1 MLASPFYLHT
11 WKKFVDE
18 GVLDSNRINERISES
33 WHRCKQANVNPHMNK
48 GQKILSSNF
57 FQDQKKKSEIFLDIA
72 IPQLQNMRRTIDEL
86 QMMALLIDP
95 DGYVLSLSGN
105 QQTLKRAKHIN
116 FIEGVKWTEAAVG
129 TNAIGTA
136 LQIEEAIMISGTE
149 HYSVASHSWSCAAAP
164 IHNDDGKLIGVLDFS
179 CPIEFSHPYM
189 LGMVTSIAHAIEREC
204 SIRVHQNELHLIHRF
219 LDVIDSDEQVVIC
232 NHRDV
237 IVSASK
243 KVRERVSNWSRMK
256 LEDLMQ
262 NGLKPKLEVPIYS
275 NDRMIGKCIYV
286 KENKQ
291 GNVFSTS
298 PFINGV
304 TFPGV
309 IGTSNAFQHTLEEIK
324 LVSPTDASVYVCGET
339 GVGKEYVARAIH
351 ENSSRKNGPFIAV
364 NCGSLPKELME
375 SELFGYAEG
384 AFTGARRQGY
394 KGKFEQ
400 ADGGTIFLDE
410 IGEVPPEMQ
419 VALLRVLQERIV
431 TPIGSSKEV
440 PVNIRIITATHKDLL
455 RLVEEGKF
463 RQDLYYRLHVYPLY
477 VPSLI
482 ERKEDIP
489 YFIQDFCRRK
499 NWNVVFPKNIC
510 NQLSQHAWPGNIRE
524 LLNVLERIYILSQG
538 REICGKQISF
548 LLQTMMGNQNQLE
561 LQAENKTEHT
571 LNFREKIQRDSM
583 IEALE
588 KTNGNVSLASKLLD
602 VPRST
607 FYKRMQKY
615 KLKSRFL

>member
-1 MLASPFYLHT
+1 MLTSPFYLHT

-33 WHRCKQANVNPHMNK
+33 WYRCKQANVNPHMNK
-48 GQKILSSNF
+48 GQKILSSNI

-72 IPQLQNMRRTIDEL
+72 IPQIQNMRKTIDEL

-105 QQTLKRAKHIN
+105 EQTLKRAKHIN
-116 FIEGVKWTEAAVG
+116 FIEGVKWTEATVG

-136 LQIEEAIMISGTE
+136 LEIEEAIMISGTE

-219 LDVIDSDEQVVIC
+219 LDVIDSNEQVVIC
-232 NHRDV
+232 NHRNV

-243 KVRERVSNWSRMK
+243 RVRERVTNWSRMK
-256 LEDLMQ
+256 LEDLMHY
-262 NGLKPKLEVPIYS
+262 GLKTKLEVPVYS
-275 NDRMIGKCIYV
+275 NNRMIGKCIYV

-291 GNVFSTS
+291 EKLFSTS
-298 PFINGV
+298 PFINGI

-309 IGTSNAFQHTLEEIK
+309 IGTSDAFQHTLEEIK

-351 ENSSRKNGPFIAV
+351 ENSPRRNGPFIAV
-364 NCGSLPKELME
+364 NCGALPKELME

-419 VALLRVLQERIV
+419 VALLRVLQERTV

-455 RLVEEGKF
+455 RLVEEGKL

-489 YFIQDFCRRK
+489 YFIQQFCERK
-499 NWNVVFPKNIC
+499 NWNVVFPKSIC
-510 NQLSQHAWPGNIRE
+510 NQFSQHTWPGNIRE

-538 REICGKQISF
+538 REICEKQISF
-548 LLQTMMGNQNQLE
+548 LLQTMMGNQHQLE
-561 LQAENKTEHT
+561 LQTENKTENT

-588 KTNGNVSLASKLLD
+588 KTNGNVSLAAKLLD

-615 KLKSRFL
+615 KL

>member
-11 WKKFVDE
+11 WKKFIDE
-18 GVLDSNRINERISES
+18 GVFDSNRINERISES
-33 WHRCKQANVNPHMNK
+33 WHRCRQANVNPYMNK
-48 GQKILSSNF
+48 GQKILSSNV
-57 FQDQKKKSEIFLDIA
+57 FQEQKKKSEIFLDIA
-72 IPQLQNMRRTIDEL
+72 LPQIQNMRKTIDEL

-105 QQTLKRAKHIN
+105 KQTLKRAKHIN
-116 FIEGVKWTEAAVG
+116 FIEGVKWTESAVG

-136 LQIEEAIMISGTE
+136 LEIEEAIMISGTE
-149 HYSVASHSWSCAAAP
+149 HYTVASHSWSCAAAP

-243 KVRERVSNWSRMK
+243 SVRERINNWSRMK
-256 LEDLMQ
+256 LEELMHH
-262 NGLKPKLEVPIYS
+262 GLETKLEIPVYS
-275 NDRMIGKCIYV
+275 NERMIGKCMYL
-286 KENKQ
+286 KKNKQ
-291 GNVFSTS
+291 INTYSAFAFIKGITFS
-298 PFINGV
+298 GV
-304 TFPGV
+304 T
-309 IGTSNAFQHTLEEIK
+309 GTSKAFQHTLEEIK

-351 ENSSRKNGPFIAV
+351 ENSPRKDGPFIAV

-375 SELFGYAEG
+375 SELFGYVEG

-400 ADGGTIFLDE
+400 AHGGTLFLDE

-419 VALLRVLQERIV
+419 VALLRVLQERTI

-482 ERKEDIP
+482 ERKEDIS
-489 YFIQDFCRRK
+489 YFIQHFCERK
-499 NWNVVFPKNIC
+499 NWNVVFPKSIC
-510 NQLSQHAWPGNIRE
+510 NQFLQHTWPGNIRE
-524 LLNVLERIYILSQG
+524 LVNVLERIYILSQG
-538 REICGKQISF
+538 REICEKQVAF
-548 LLQTMMGNQNQLE
+548 LLQTMMGNQQQLE
-561 LQAENKTEHT
+561 LQVENKTEHP

-583 IEALE
+583 IEVLQ
-588 KTNGNVSLASKLLD
+588 KTNGNVSLAAKLLD

-615 KLKSRFL
+615 KL

>member
-1 MLASPFYLHT
+1 MLASLFYLHT
-11 WKKFVDE
+11 WKKFIDE
-18 GVLDSNRINERISES
+18 GVFDSNRINERISES
-33 WHRCKQANVNPHMNK
+33 WHRCRQANVNPYMNK
-48 GQKILSSNF
+48 GQKILSSNV
-57 FQDQKKKSEIFLDIA
+57 FQEQKKKSEIFLDIA
-72 IPQLQNMRRTIDEL
+72 LPQIQNMRKTIDEL

-105 QQTLKRAKHIN
+105 KQTLKRAKHIN
-116 FIEGVKWTEAAVG
+116 FIEGVKWTESAVG

-136 LQIEEAIMISGTE
+136 LEIEEAIMISGTE
-149 HYSVASHSWSCAAAP
+149 HYSVVSHSWSCAAAP
-164 IHNDDGKLIGVLDFS
+164 IHNDDGKLIGVLNFS
-179 CPIEFSHPYM
+179 CPIEFSHSYM
-189 LGMVTSIAHAIEREC
+189 LGMVTSMAHAIEREC

-243 KVRERVSNWSRMK
+243 SVRERINNWSRMK
-256 LEDLMQ
+256 LEELMHH
-262 NGLKPKLEVPIYS
+262 GLETKLEIPVYS
-275 NDRMIGKCIYV
+275 NERMIGKCMYL

-291 GNVFSTS
+291 MNTYSALT
-298 PFINGV
+298 FIKGI

-309 IGTSNAFQHTLEEIK
+309 TGTSRAFQHTLEEIK
-324 LVSPTDASVYVCGET
+324 IVSPTDASVYVCGET

-351 ENSSRKNGPFIAV
+351 ENSPRKDGPFIAV

-400 ADGGTIFLDE
+400 ANGGTLFLDE

-419 VALLRVLQERIV
+419 VALLRVLQERTI
-431 TPIGSSKEV
+431 TPIGSSKLV

-489 YFIQDFCRRK
+489 YFIQHFYERK
-499 NWNVVFPKNIC
+499 NWNVVFPKSIY
-510 NQLSQHAWPGNIRE
+510 NQFLQHTWPGNIRE
-524 LLNVLERIYILSQG
+524 LVNVLERIYILSQG
-538 REICGKQISF
+538 REICEKQVAF
-548 LLQTMMGNQNQLE
+548 LLQTMRGNQQQLE
-561 LQAENKTEHT
+561 LQVENKTEHT
-571 LNFREKIQRDSM
+571 LNFRKKIQRDSM
-583 IEALE
+583 IEALQ
-588 KTNGNVSLASKLLD
+588 KTNGNVSLAAKLLN

-615 KLKSRFL
+615 KL

>member
-11 WKKFVDE
+11 WKKFINE

-72 IPQLQNMRRTIDEL
+72 IPQIQNMRKTIDEL

-105 QQTLKRAKHIN
+105 KQTLKRAKHIN

-136 LQIEEAIMISGTE
+136 LEIEEAIMISGTE
-149 HYSVASHSWSCAAAP
+149 HYSVVSHSWSCAAAP

-243 KVRERVSNWSRMK
+243 SVRERINNWSRMK
-256 LEDLMQ
+256 LEELMHH
-262 NGLKPKLEVPIYS
+262 GLETKLEIPVYS
-275 NDRMIGKCIYV
+275 NERMIGKCMYL
-286 KENKQ
+286 KENEQ
-291 GNVFSTS
+291 MNTYSALT
-298 PFINGV
+298 FIKGI

-309 IGTSNAFQHTLEEIK
+309 TGTSRAFQHTLEEIK

-351 ENSSRKNGPFIAV
+351 ENSPRKDGPFIAV
-364 NCGSLPKELME
+364 NCGSLPKELIE

-400 ADGGTIFLDE
+400 ANGGTLFLDE
-410 IGEVPPEMQ
+410 IGEVSPEMQ
-419 VALLRVLQERIV
+419 VALLRVLQERTI

-489 YFIQDFCRRK
+489 YFIQHFCEQK
-499 NWNVVFPKNIC
+499 NWNVVFPKSIY
-510 NQLSQHAWPGNIRE
+510 NQFLQHTWPGNIRE
-524 LLNVLERIYILSQG
+524 LVNALERIYILSQG
-538 REICGKQISF
+538 REICEKQVA
-548 LLQTMMGNQNQLE
+548 LLIQTMMGNQQQLE
-561 LQAENKTEHT
+561 LQVENKTEHT

-583 IEALE
+583 IEALQ
-588 KTNGNVSLASKLLD
+588 KTNGNVSLAAKLLD

-615 KLKSRFL
+615 KL

>member
-33 WHRCKQANVNPHMNK
+33 WHRCKQANVNPHINK
-48 GQKILSSNF
+48 GQKILSSNI

-72 IPQLQNMRRTIDEL
+72 IPQLQNMRKTIDEL

-116 FIEGVKWTEAAVG
+116 FIEGVKWTEATVG

-262 NGLKPKLEVPIYS
+262 HGLKPKLEVPVYS

-298 PFINGV
+298 PFINGI

-351 ENSSRKNGPFIAV
+351 ENSPRKNGPFIAV

-419 VALLRVLQERIV
+419 VALLRVLQERTV

-489 YFIQDFCRRK
+489 YFIQDFCERK
-499 NWNVVFPKNIC
+499 NWNVVFPKSIG
-510 NQLSQHAWPGNIRE
+510 NQFSQHTWPGNIRE

-538 REICGKQISF
+538 REICEKQISF
-548 LLQTMMGNQNQLE
+548 LLQTMMENQHQLA
-561 LQAENKTEHT
+561 LQTENKTEHT

-588 KTNGNVSLASKLLD
+588 KTNGNVSLATKLLD

-615 KLKSRFL
+615 KL

>member
-18 GVLDSNRINERISES
+18 GVLDSNRMNERISES

-48 GQKILSSNF
+48 GQKILSSNV
-57 FQDQKKKSEIFLDIA
+57 FQDQKKKCEIFLDIA
-72 IPQLQNMRRTIDEL
+72 IPQLQNMKKTIDEL

-243 KVRERVSNWSRMK
+243 KVRERVSDWSRMK

-262 NGLKPKLEVPIYS
+262 HGLKSKLEVPVYS

-286 KENKQ
+286 QENKQ
-291 GNVFSTS
+291 GNVFSAS
-298 PFINGV
+298 PFINGI

-351 ENSSRKNGPFIAV
+351 ENSPRKNGPFIAV

-419 VALLRVLQERIV
+419 VALLRVLQERTV

-489 YFIQDFCRRK
+489 YFIQDFCERK
-499 NWNVVFPKNIC
+499 NWNVVLPKSIC
-510 NQLSQHAWPGNIRE
+510 NQFSQQKWPGNIRE

-538 REICGKQISF
+538 REICEKQISF
-548 LLQTMMGNQNQLE
+548 LLQTMMGNQHQLA
-561 LQAENKTEHT
+561 LQTENKTEHT

-588 KTNGNVSLASKLLD
+588 KTNGNVSLAAKLLD

-615 KLKSRFL
+615 KL

>member
-18 GVLDSNRINERISES
+18 GVLDSNRMNERISES

-48 GQKILSSNF
+48 GQKILSSNI

-72 IPQLQNMRRTIDEL
+72 IPQLQNMRKTIDEL

-95 DGYVLSLSGN
+95 NGYVLSLSGN

-204 SIRVHQNELHLIHRF
+204 SIRVHQNELHLIHHF

-262 NGLKPKLEVPIYS
+262 NGLKPKLEVPVYS

-286 KENKQ
+286 QENKQ
-291 GNVFSTS
+291 GNLFSAS
-298 PFINGV
+298 PFINGI
-304 TFPGV
+304 TFPGI

-324 LVSPTDASVYVCGET
+324 LVSPTEASVYVCGET

-351 ENSSRKNGPFIAV
+351 ENSPRKNGPFIAV

-384 AFTGARRQGY
+384 AFTGAQRQGY

-419 VALLRVLQERIV
+419 VALLRVLQERTV

-489 YFIQDFCRRK
+489 YFIQDFCERK
-499 NWNVVFPKNIC
+499 NWNVVFPKSIC
-510 NQLSQHAWPGNIRE
+510 NQFSQHTWPGNIRE

-538 REICGKQISF
+538 REICEKQISF
-548 LLQTMMGNQNQLE
+548 LLQTMMGNQHQLA
-561 LQAENKTEHT
+561 LQTENKTEHT

-588 KTNGNVSLASKLLD
+588 KTNGNVSLAAKLLD

-615 KLKSRFL
+615 KL

>member
-1 MLASPFYLHT
+1 MLASPFYLHA
-11 WKKFVDE
+11 WKKFVNE
-18 GVLDSNRINERISES
+18 GVLDSNRINQRISES

-48 GQKILSSNF
+48 GQKVLSSNIF
-57 FQDQKKKSEIFLDIA
+57 REQKKKSEIFLDIA
-72 IPQLQNMRRTIDEL
+72 LPQIQNLRKTIDEL

-105 QQTLKRAKHIN
+105 KQTLKRAKHIN

-136 LQIEEAIMISGTE
+136 LEIEEAIMISGTE

-164 IHNDDGKLIGVLDFS
+164 IHNDDGKLIGILDFS

-243 KVRERVSNWSRMK
+243 SVRERVTNWSRMK
-256 LEDLMQ
+256 LEDLVHH
-262 NGLKPKLEVPIYS
+262 GLETKLEIPVYS
-275 NDRMIGKCIYV
+275 NERMIGKCMYL

-291 GNVFSTS
+291 MNTYSAFT
-298 PFINGV
+298 FIKGI

-309 IGTSNAFQHTLEEIK
+309 TGTSKAFQHTLEEIK

-351 ENSSRKNGPFIAV
+351 ENSPRKDGPFIAV

-400 ADGGTIFLDE
+400 ANGGTLFLDE

-419 VALLRVLQERIV
+419 VALLRVLQERTI

-489 YFIQDFCRRK
+489 YFIQHFCERK
-499 NWNVVFPKNIC
+499 NWNVVFPKSIC
-510 NQLSQHAWPGNIRE
+510 NQFLQHTWPGNIRE
-524 LLNVLERIYILSQG
+524 LVNTLERIYILSQG
-538 REICGKQISF
+538 REICEKQVAF
-548 LLQTMMGNQNQLE
+548 LIQTMMGNQQQLE
-561 LQAENKTEHT
+561 LQVENKTEHT

-588 KTNGNVSLASKLLD
+588 KTNGNVSLAAKLLD

-615 KLKSRFL
+615 KL

>member
-11 WKKFVDE
+11 WKKFVNE
-18 GVLDSNRINERISES
+18 GVLDSNRINQRISES

-48 GQKILSSNF
+48 GQKILSSNI
-57 FQDQKKKSEIFLDIA
+57 FQEQKKKSEIFLDIA
-72 IPQLQNMRRTIDEL
+72 LPQIQNMRKTIDEL

-105 QQTLKRAKHIN
+105 KQTLKRAKHIN
-116 FIEGVKWTEAAVG
+116 FIEGVKWTESAVG

-136 LQIEEAIMISGTE
+136 LEIEEAIMISGTE
-149 HYSVASHSWSCAAAP
+149 HYTVASHSWSCAAAP

-243 KVRERVSNWSRMK
+243 SVRERINNWSRMK
-256 LEDLMQ
+256 LEELMHH
-262 NGLKPKLEVPIYS
+262 GLETKLEIPVYS
-275 NDRMIGKCIYV
+275 NERMIGKCMYL

-291 GNVFSTS
+291 MNTYSALTFIKGITFS
-298 PFINGV
+298 GV
-304 TFPGV
+304 T
-309 IGTSNAFQHTLEEIK
+309 GTSRAFQHTLEEIK

-351 ENSSRKNGPFIAV
+351 ENSPRKDGPFIAV

-400 ADGGTIFLDE
+400 ANGGTLFLDE

-419 VALLRVLQERIV
+419 VALLRVLQERTI
-431 TPIGSSKEV
+431 TPIGSSKLV

-489 YFIQDFCRRK
+489 YFIQHFCERK
-499 NWNVVFPKNIC
+499 NWNVVFPKSIY
-510 NQLSQHAWPGNIRE
+510 NQFLQHTWPGNIRE
-524 LLNVLERIYILSQG
+524 LVNVLERIYILSQG
-538 REICGKQISF
+538 REICEKQVDF
-548 LLQTMMGNQNQLE
+548 LLQTMRGNQQQLE
-561 LQAENKTEHT
+561 LQVENKTEHT
-571 LNFREKIQRDSM
+571 LNFRKKIQRDSM
-583 IEALE
+583 IEALQ
-588 KTNGNVSLASKLLD
+588 KTNGNVSLAAKLLN

-615 KLKSRFL
+615 KL

>member
-33 WHRCKQANVNPHMNK
+33 WYRCKQANVNPHMNK
-48 GQKILSSNF
+48 GQKILSSNI

-72 IPQLQNMRRTIDEL
+72 IPQIQNMRKTIDEL

-105 QQTLKRAKHIN
+105 EQTLKRAKHIN

-136 LQIEEAIMISGTE
+136 LEIEEAIMISGTE

-219 LDVIDSDEQVVIC
+219 LDVIDSNEQVVIC
-232 NHRDV
+232 NHRNV

-243 KVRERVSNWSRMK
+243 RIRERVTNWSRMK
-256 LEDLMQ
+256 LEDLMYY
-262 NGLKPKLEVPIYS
+262 GLKTKLEVPVYS
-275 NDRMIGKCIYV
+275 NNRMIGKCIYV

-291 GNVFSTS
+291 KKLFSTS
-298 PFINGV
+298 LFINGI

-309 IGTSNAFQHTLEEIK
+309 IGTSDAFQHTLEEIK

-351 ENSSRKNGPFIAV
+351 ENSPRKNGPFIAV
-364 NCGSLPKELME
+364 NCGALPKELME

-419 VALLRVLQERIV
+419 VALLRVLQERTV

-489 YFIQDFCRRK
+489 YFIQHFCERK
-499 NWNVVFPKNIC
+499 NWNIVFPKSIC
-510 NQLSQHAWPGNIRE
+510 NQFSQHTWPGNIRE
-524 LLNVLERIYILSQG
+524 LLNALERIYILSQG
-538 REICGKQISF
+538 REICEKQISF
-548 LLQTMMGNQNQLE
+548 LLQTMMGNQHQLE
-561 LQAENKTEHT
+561 LQTENKTENT

-588 KTNGNVSLASKLLD
+588 KTNGNVSLAAKLLD

-615 KLKSRFL
+615 KL

>member
-11 WKKFVDE
+11 WKKFINE

-72 IPQLQNMRRTIDEL
+72 IPQIQNMRKTIDEL

-105 QQTLKRAKHIN
+105 KQTLKRAKHIN

-136 LQIEEAIMISGTE
+136 LEIEEAIMIRGTE
-149 HYSVASHSWSCAAAP
+149 HYSVVSHSWSCAAAP

-243 KVRERVSNWSRMK
+243 SVRERINNWSRMK
-256 LEDLMQ
+256 LEELMHH
-262 NGLKPKLEVPIYS
+262 GLETKLEIPVYS
-275 NDRMIGKCIYV
+275 NERMIGKCMYL
-286 KENKQ
+286 KENEQ
-291 GNVFSTS
+291 MNTYSALT
-298 PFINGV
+298 FIKGI

-309 IGTSNAFQHTLEEIK
+309 TGTSRAFQHTLEEIK

-351 ENSSRKNGPFIAV
+351 ENSPRKDGPFIAV
-364 NCGSLPKELME
+364 NCGSLPKELIE

-400 ADGGTIFLDE
+400 ANGGTLFLDE

-419 VALLRVLQERIV
+419 VALLRVLQERTI

-489 YFIQDFCRRK
+489 YFIQHFCEQK
-499 NWNVVFPKNIC
+499 NWNVVFPKSIC
-510 NQLSQHAWPGNIRE
+510 NQFLQHTWPGNIRE
-524 LLNVLERIYILSQG
+524 LVNALERIYILSQG
-538 REICGKQISF
+538 REICEKQVA
-548 LLQTMMGNQNQLE
+548 LLIQTMMGNQQQLE
-561 LQAENKTEHT
+561 LQVENKTEHT

-583 IEALE
+583 IEALQ
-588 KTNGNVSLASKLLD
+588 KTNGNVSLAAKLLD

-615 KLKSRFL
+615 KL

>member
-11 WKKFVDE
+11 WKKFINE
-18 GVLDSNRINERISES
+18 GVLDSNRMNERISES

-48 GQKILSSNF
+48 GQKILSSNV

-72 IPQLQNMRRTIDEL
+72 IPQIQNMRKTIDEL

-105 QQTLKRAKHIN
+105 KQTLKRAKHIN

-243 KVRERVSNWSRMK
+243 SVRERVSNWSRMK

-262 NGLKPKLEVPIYS
+262 NGLKSKLEVPVYS

-298 PFINGV
+298 SFINGI

-351 ENSSRKNGPFIAV
+351 ENSPRKNGPFIAV

-419 VALLRVLQERIV
+419 VALLRVLQERTV

-440 PVNIRIITATHKDLL
+440 PLSIRIITATHKDLL

-499 NWNVVFPKNIC
+499 NWNVVFPTSIF
-510 NQLSQHAWPGNIRE
+510 NQFLQHTWSGNIRE

-538 REICGKQISF
+538 REICEKQISF
-548 LLQTMMGNQNQLE
+548 LLQTMIGNQHQLA
-561 LQAENKTEHT
+561 LQAENITKHT
-571 LNFREKIQRDSM
+571 FNLREKIQRDSM

-588 KTNGNVSLASKLLD
+588 KTNGNVSLAAKLLD

-615 KLKSRFL
+615 KL

>member
-1 MLASPFYLHT
+1 MMLASPFYLHT

-18 GVLDSNRINERISES
+18 GVLDSSRINERISES

-48 GQKILSSNF
+48 GQKILSSNI
-57 FQDQKKKSEIFLDIA
+57 FQDQKTKSEIFLDIA
-72 IPQLQNMRRTIDEL
+72 IPQIQNMRKTIDEL

-136 LQIEEAIMISGTE
+136 LEIEEAIMISGTE

-189 LGMVTSIAHAIEREC
+189 LGMVTSLAHAIEREC

-243 KVRERVSNWSRMK
+243 RVRERVCNWSRIK
-256 LEDLMQ
+256 SEDLMHY
-262 NGLKPKLEVPIYS
+262 GLKTKLEVPVYS
-275 NDRMIGKCIYV
+275 NNRMIGKCIYV

-291 GNVFSTS
+291 EKLFSTS
-298 PFINGV
+298 LFINGI

-309 IGTSNAFQHTLEEIK
+309 TGTSSVFQHTLEEIK

-351 ENSSRKNGPFIAV
+351 ENSPRKNGPFIAV

-419 VALLRVLQERIV
+419 VALLRVLQERTV
-431 TPIGSSKEV
+431 TPISSSKEV

-489 YFIQDFCRRK
+489 YFIQHFCERK
-499 NWNVVFPKNIC
+499 NWNVAFPKSIC
-510 NQLSQHAWPGNIRE
+510 NQFSQHTWPGNIRE

-538 REICGKQISF
+538 REICEKQISF
-548 LLQTMMGNQNQLE
+548 LLQTMMGNQHQLE
-561 LQAENKTEHT
+561 LQIENKTKYT

-588 KTNGNVSLASKLLD
+588 KTNGNVSLAAKLLD

-615 KLKSRFL
+615 KL

>member
-1 MLASPFYLHT
+1 MLASPFYLHA
-11 WKKFVDE
+11 WKKFVNE
-18 GVLDSNRINERISES
+18 GVLDSNRINQRISES

-48 GQKILSSNF
+48 GQKVLSSHIF
-57 FQDQKKKSEIFLDIA
+57 REQKKKSEIFLDIA
-72 IPQLQNMRRTIDEL
+72 LPQIQNLRKTIDEL

-105 QQTLKRAKHIN
+105 KQTLKRAKHIN

-136 LQIEEAIMISGTE
+136 LEIEEAIMISGTE
-149 HYSVASHSWSCAAAP
+149 HYSVVSHSWSCAAAP

-243 KVRERVSNWSRMK
+243 SVRERINNWSRMK
-256 LEDLMQ
+256 LEELMHH
-262 NGLKPKLEVPIYS
+262 GLETKLEIPVYS
-275 NDRMIGKCIYV
+275 NERMIGKCMYL
-286 KENKQ
+286 KENEQ
-291 GNVFSTS
+291 MNTYSALT
-298 PFINGV
+298 FIKGI

-309 IGTSNAFQHTLEEIK
+309 TGTSRAFQHTLEEIK

-351 ENSSRKNGPFIAV
+351 ENSPRKDGPFIAV
-364 NCGSLPKELME
+364 NCGSLPKELIE

-400 ADGGTIFLDE
+400 AKGGTLFLDE

-419 VALLRVLQERIV
+419 VALLRVLQERTI

-489 YFIQDFCRRK
+489 YFIQHFCEQK
-499 NWNVVFPKNIC
+499 NWNVVFPKSIC
-510 NQLSQHAWPGNIRE
+510 NQFLQHTWPGNIRE
-524 LLNVLERIYILSQG
+524 LVNALERIYILSQG
-538 REICGKQISF
+538 REICEKQVA
-548 LLQTMMGNQNQLE
+548 LLIQTVMGNQQQLE
-561 LQAENKTEHT
+561 LQVENKTEHT

-583 IEALE
+583 IEALQ
-588 KTNGNVSLASKLLD
+588 KTNGNVSLAAKLLD

-615 KLKSRFL
+615 KL

>member
-11 WKKFVDE
+11 WKKFINE

-72 IPQLQNMRRTIDEL
+72 IPQIQNMRKTIDEL

-105 QQTLKRAKHIN
+105 KQTLKRAKHIN

-136 LQIEEAIMISGTE
+136 LEIEEAIMISGTE

-243 KVRERVSNWSRMK
+243 SVRERINNWSRMK
-256 LEDLMQ
+256 LEELMHH
-262 NGLKPKLEVPIYS
+262 GLETKLEIPVYS
-275 NDRMIGKCIYV
+275 NERMIGKCMYL

-291 GNVFSTS
+291 MNTYSALT
-298 PFINGV
+298 FIKGI

-309 IGTSNAFQHTLEEIK
+309 TGTSKAFQHTLEEIK
-324 LVSPTDASVYVCGET
+324 LVSPTEASVYVCGET

-351 ENSSRKNGPFIAV
+351 ENSPRKDGPFIAV

-400 ADGGTIFLDE
+400 ANGGTLFLDE

-419 VALLRVLQERIV
+419 VALLRVLQERTI

-489 YFIQDFCRRK
+489 YFIQHFCERK
-499 NWNVVFPKNIC
+499 NWNVVFPKSIC
-510 NQLSQHAWPGNIRE
+510 NQFLQHTWPGNIRE
-524 LLNVLERIYILSQG
+524 LVNALERIYILSQG
-538 REICGKQISF
+538 REICEKQVA
-548 LLQTMMGNQNQLE
+548 LLIQTMMGNQQQLE
-561 LQAENKTEHT
+561 LQVENKTEHT

-583 IEALE
+583 IEALQ
-588 KTNGNVSLASKLLD
+588 KTNGNVSLAAKLLD

-615 KLKSRFL
+615 KL

>member
-33 WHRCKQANVNPHMNK
+33 WYRCKQANVNPHMNK
-48 GQKILSSNF
+48 GQKILSSNI

-72 IPQLQNMRRTIDEL
+72 IPQIQNMRKTIDEL

-105 QQTLKRAKHIN
+105 KQTLQRAKHIN
-116 FIEGVKWTEAAVG
+116 FVEGVKWTEAAVG

-136 LQIEEAIMISGTE
+136 LEIEEAIMISGTE

-204 SIRVHQNELHLIHRF
+204 SIRVHQNELQLIHRF
-219 LDVIDSDEQVVIC
+219 LDVIDSNEQVVIC

-243 KVRERVSNWSRMK
+243 RVRERVCNWSRMK
-256 LEDLMQ
+256 LADLMHY
-262 NGLKPKLEVPIYS
+262 GLKTKLEVPVYS
-275 NDRMIGKCIYV
+275 NNRMIGKCIYV

-291 GNVFSTS
+291 VKSFSTS
-298 PFINGV
+298 PFINGI

-309 IGTSNAFQHTLEEIK
+309 IGTSSAFQHTLEEIK

-351 ENSSRKNGPFIAV
+351 ENSPRKDGPFIAV

-419 VALLRVLQERIV
+419 VALLRVLQERTV

-477 VPSLI
+477 VPTLI

-489 YFIQDFCRRK
+489 YFIKHFCEQK
-499 NWNVVFPKNIC
+499 NWNVVFPKSIC
-510 NQLSQHAWPGNIRE
+510 NQFYQHTWPGNIRE

-538 REICGKQISF
+538 QEICEKQISF
-548 LLQTMMGNQNQLE
+548 LLQTMMGNQHQLA
-561 LQAENKTEHT
+561 LQAENKIENT
-571 LNFREKIQRDSM
+571 LNFRERIQRDSM

-588 KTNGNVSLASKLLD
+588 KTNGNVSLAAKLLD

-615 KLKSRFL
+615 KL

>member
-11 WKKFVDE
+11 WKKFVNE
-18 GVLDSNRINERISES
+18 GVLDSNRINQRISES

-48 GQKILSSNF
+48 GQKVLSSNIF
-57 FQDQKKKSEIFLDIA
+57 REQKKKSEIFLDIA
-72 IPQLQNMRRTIDEL
+72 LPQIQNMRKTIDEL

-105 QQTLKRAKHIN
+105 KQTLKRAKHIN

-136 LQIEEAIMISGTE
+136 LEIEEAIMISGTE
-149 HYSVASHSWSCAAAP
+149 HYSVVSHSWSCAAAP

-243 KVRERVSNWSRMK
+243 SVRERINNWSRMK
-256 LEDLMQ
+256 LEELMHH
-262 NGLKPKLEVPIYS
+262 GLETKLEIPVYS
-275 NDRMIGKCIYV
+275 NDRIIGKCMYL
-286 KENKQ
+286 KENEQ
-291 GNVFSTS
+291 MNTYSALT
-298 PFINGV
+298 FIKGI

-309 IGTSNAFQHTLEEIK
+309 TGTSRAFQHTLEEIK

-351 ENSSRKNGPFIAV
+351 ENSPRKDGPFIAV
-364 NCGSLPKELME
+364 NCGSLPKELIE

-400 ADGGTIFLDE
+400 ANGGTLFLDE

-419 VALLRVLQERIV
+419 VALLRVLQERTI

-455 RLVEEGKF
+455 RLVEEGNF

-489 YFIQDFCRRK
+489 YFIQHFCERK
-499 NWNVVFPKNIC
+499 NWNVVFPKSIC
-510 NQLSQHAWPGNIRE
+510 NQFLQHTWPGNIRE
-524 LLNVLERIYILSQG
+524 LVNALERIYILSQG
-538 REICGKQISF
+538 REICEKQVA
-548 LLQTMMGNQNQLE
+548 LLIQTMMGNQQQLE
-561 LQAENKTEHT
+561 LQVENKTEHT
-571 LNFREKIQRDSM
+571 LNFREKIQCDSM
-583 IEALE
+583 IQALQ
-588 KTNGNVSLASKLLD
+588 KTNGNVSLAAKLLD

-615 KLKSRFL
+615 KL

>member
-11 WKKFVDE
+11 WKKFINE

-48 GQKILSSNF
+48 GQKILSPNF

-72 IPQLQNMRRTIDEL
+72 IPQIQNMRKTIDEL

-105 QQTLKRAKHIN
+105 KQTLKRAKHIN

-136 LQIEEAIMISGTE
+136 LEIEEAIMISGTE

-243 KVRERVSNWSRMK
+243 SVRERINNWSRMK
-256 LEDLMQ
+256 LEELMHH
-262 NGLKPKLEVPIYS
+262 GLETKLEIPVYS
-275 NDRMIGKCIYV
+275 NERMIGKCMYL

-291 GNVFSTS
+291 MNTYSALT
-298 PFINGV
+298 FIKGI

-309 IGTSNAFQHTLEEIK
+309 TGTSKAFQHTLEEIK
-324 LVSPTDASVYVCGET
+324 LVSPTEASVYVCGET

-351 ENSSRKNGPFIAV
+351 ENSPRKDGPFIAV

-400 ADGGTIFLDE
+400 ANGGTLFLDE

-419 VALLRVLQERIV
+419 VALLRVLQERTI

-489 YFIQDFCRRK
+489 YFIQHFCERK
-499 NWNVVFPKNIC
+499 NWNVVFPKSIC
-510 NQLSQHAWPGNIRE
+510 NQFLQHTWPGNIRE
-524 LLNVLERIYILSQG
+524 LVNALERIYILSQG
-538 REICGKQISF
+538 REICEKQVA
-548 LLQTMMGNQNQLE
+548 LLIQTMMGNQQQLE
-561 LQAENKTEHT
+561 LQVENKTEHT

-583 IEALE
+583 IEALQ
-588 KTNGNVSLASKLLD
+588 KTNGNVSLAAKLLD

-615 KLKSRFL
+615 KL

>member
-11 WKKFVDE
+11 WKKFVNE
-18 GVLDSNRINERISES
+18 GVLDSNRINQRISES
-33 WHRCKQANVNPHMNK
+33 WHRCKQANVNPYMNK
-48 GQKILSSNF
+48 GQKVLSSNIF
-57 FQDQKKKSEIFLDIA
+57 REQKKKSEIFLDIA
-72 IPQLQNMRRTIDEL
+72 LPQIQNMRKTIDEL

-105 QQTLKRAKHIN
+105 KQTLKRAKHIN

-136 LQIEEAIMISGTE
+136 LEIEEAIMISGTE
-149 HYSVASHSWSCAAAP
+149 HYSVVSHSWSCAAAP
-164 IHNDDGKLIGVLDFS
+164 IHNDDGKLIGILDFS

-243 KVRERVSNWSRMK
+243 SVRERVTNWSRMK
-256 LEDLMQ
+256 LEDLVHH
-262 NGLKPKLEVPIYS
+262 GLETKLEIPVYS
-275 NDRMIGKCIYV
+275 NERMIGKCMYL

-291 GNVFSTS
+291 MNTYSAFT
-298 PFINGV
+298 FIKGI

-309 IGTSNAFQHTLEEIK
+309 TGTSKAFQHTLEEIK

-351 ENSSRKNGPFIAV
+351 ENSPRKDGPFIAV

-400 ADGGTIFLDE
+400 ANGGTLFLDE

-419 VALLRVLQERIV
+419 VALLRVLQERTI

-489 YFIQDFCRRK
+489 YFIQHFCERK
-499 NWNVVFPKNIC
+499 NWNVVFPKSIY
-510 NQLSQHAWPGNIRE
+510 NQFLQHTWPGNIRE
-524 LLNVLERIYILSQG
+524 LVNVLERIYILSQG
-538 REICGKQISF
+538 REICEKQVAF
-548 LLQTMMGNQNQLE
+548 LIQTMTGNQQQLE
-561 LQAENKTEHT
+561 LQVENKTEHT

-588 KTNGNVSLASKLLD
+588 KTNGNVSLAAKLLN

-615 KLKSRFL
+615 KL

>member
-11 WKKFVDE
+11 WKKFIDE
-18 GVLDSNRINERISES
+18 GVFDSNRINERISES
-33 WHRCKQANVNPHMNK
+33 WHRCRQANVNPYMNK
-48 GQKILSSNF
+48 GQKILSSNV
-57 FQDQKKKSEIFLDIA
+57 FQEQKKKSEIFLDIA
-72 IPQLQNMRRTIDEL
+72 LPQIQNMRKTIDEL

-105 QQTLKRAKHIN
+105 KQTLKRAKHIN

-136 LQIEEAIMISGTE
+136 LEIEEAIMISGTE

-243 KVRERVSNWSRMK
+243 SVRERINNWSRMK
-256 LEDLMQ
+256 LEELMHH
-262 NGLKPKLEVPIYS
+262 GLETKLEIPVYS
-275 NDRMIGKCIYV
+275 NERMIGKCMYL
-286 KENKQ
+286 KKNKQ
-291 GNVFSTS
+291 INTYSAFAFIKGITFS
-298 PFINGV
+298 GV
-304 TFPGV
+304 T
-309 IGTSNAFQHTLEEIK
+309 GTSKAFQHTLEEIK

-351 ENSSRKNGPFIAV
+351 ENSPRKDGPFIAV

-375 SELFGYAEG
+375 SELFGYVEG

-400 ADGGTIFLDE
+400 AHGGTLFLDE

-419 VALLRVLQERIV
+419 VALLRVLQERTI

-455 RLVEEGKF
+455 RLVEEVKF

-482 ERKEDIP
+482 ERKEDIS
-489 YFIQDFCRRK
+489 YFIQHFCERK
-499 NWNVVFPKNIC
+499 NWNVVFPKSIC
-510 NQLSQHAWPGNIRE
+510 NQFLQHTWPGNIRE
-524 LLNVLERIYILSQG
+524 LVNVLERIYILSQG
-538 REICGKQISF
+538 REICEKQVAF
-548 LLQTMMGNQNQLE
+548 LLQTMMGNQQQLE
-561 LQAENKTEHT
+561 LQVENKTEHP

-583 IEALE
+583 IEVLQ
-588 KTNGNVSLASKLLD
+588 KTNGNVSLAAKLLD

-615 KLKSRFL
+615 KL

>member
-11 WKKFVDE
+11 WKKFIDE

-33 WHRCKQANVNPHMNK
+33 WYRCKQANVNPHMSK

-57 FQDQKKKSEIFLDIA
+57 FQEQKKKSEIFLDIA
-72 IPQLQNMRRTIDEL
+72 LPQIQNMRKTIDEL

-105 QQTLKRAKHIN
+105 KQTLKRAKHIN

-136 LQIEEAIMISGTE
+136 LEIEEAIMISGTE
-149 HYSVASHSWSCAAAP
+149 HYSVVSHSWSCAAAP
-164 IHNDDGKLIGVLDFS
+164 IHNDDGKLIGVLNFS

-189 LGMVTSIAHAIEREC
+189 LGMVTSMAHAIEREC

-243 KVRERVSNWSRMK
+243 SVRERINNWSRMK
-256 LEDLMQ
+256 LEELMHH
-262 NGLKPKLEVPIYS
+262 GLETKLEIPVYS
-275 NDRMIGKCIYV
+275 NERMIGKCMYL

-291 GNVFSTS
+291 MNTYSALTFIKGITFS
-298 PFINGV
+298 GV
-304 TFPGV
+304 T
-309 IGTSNAFQHTLEEIK
+309 GTSRAFQHTLEEIK

-351 ENSSRKNGPFIAV
+351 ENSPRKDGPFIAV

-400 ADGGTIFLDE
+400 ANGGTLFLDE

-419 VALLRVLQERIV
+419 VALLRVLQERTI
-431 TPIGSSKEV
+431 TPIGSSKSV

-489 YFIQDFCRRK
+489 YFIQHFCERK
-499 NWNVVFPKNIC
+499 NWNVVFPKGIY
-510 NQLSQHAWPGNIRE
+510 NQFLQHTWPGNIRE
-524 LLNVLERIYILSQG
+524 LVNVLERIYILSQG
-538 REICGKQISF
+538 REICEKQVVF
-548 LLQTMMGNQNQLE
+548 LLQTMRGNQQQLE
-561 LQAENKTEHT
+561 LQVENKTEHT
-571 LNFREKIQRDSM
+571 LHFREKIQRDSM
-583 IEALE
+583 IEALQ
-588 KTNGNVSLASKLLD
+588 KTNGNVSLAAKLLN

-615 KLKSRFL
+615 KL

>member
-18 GVLDSNRINERISES
+18 GVLDSKRINERISES

-48 GQKILSSNF
+48 GQKILSSNI

-72 IPQLQNMRRTIDEL
+72 IPLIQKMRKTIDEL

-219 LDVIDSDEQVVIC
+219 LDVVDSDEQVVIC

-262 NGLKPKLEVPIYS
+262 NGLKPKLEVPVYS

-298 PFINGV
+298 PSINGI

-309 IGTSNAFQHTLEEIK
+309 IGTSDAFQHTLDEIK
-324 LVSPTDASVYVCGET
+324 LVSPTDVSVYVCGET

-351 ENSSRKNGPFIAV
+351 ENSPRKNGPFIAV

-384 AFTGARRQGY
+384 AFTGARRHGY

-419 VALLRVLQERIV
+419 VALLRVLQERTV
-431 TPIGSSKEV
+431 TPIGSSKEI

-482 ERKEDIP
+482 ERIEDIP
-489 YFIQDFCRRK
+489 YFIQHFCEQK
-499 NWNVVFPKNIC
+499 DWNVVFPKSIC
-510 NQLSQHAWPGNIRE
+510 NQFLQHTWPGNIRE

-538 REICGKQISF
+538 REICEKQISF
-548 LLQTMMGNQNQLE
+548 LLQTIMGNQHQLA

-571 LNFREKIQRDSM
+571 LNFRERIQRDSM

-588 KTNGNVSLASKLLD
+588 KTNGNVSLAAKLLD

-615 KLKSRFL
+615 KL

>member
-11 WKKFVDE
+11 WKKFIDK

-48 GQKILSSNF
+48 GQKILSSNI
-57 FQDQKKKSEIFLDIA
+57 FQEQKKKSEIFLDIA
-72 IPQLQNMRRTIDEL
+72 LPQIQNMRKTIDEL

-105 QQTLKRAKHIN
+105 KQTLKRAKHIN

-136 LQIEEAIMISGTE
+136 LEIEEAIMISGTE

-243 KVRERVSNWSRMK
+243 SVRERVTNWSRMK
-256 LEDLMQ
+256 LEDLMRY
-262 NGLKPKLEVPIYS
+262 GLETKLEIPVYS
-275 NDRMIGKCIYV
+275 NERMIGKCMYL

-291 GNVFSTS
+291 MNTYSAFTFIKGITFS
-298 PFINGV
+298 GV
-304 TFPGV
+304 T
-309 IGTSNAFQHTLEEIK
+309 GTSKAFQHTLEEIK

-351 ENSSRKNGPFIAV
+351 ENSPRKDGPFIAV

-400 ADGGTIFLDE
+400 ANGGTLFLDE

-419 VALLRVLQERIV
+419 VALLRVLQERTV

-489 YFIQDFCRRK
+489 YFIQHFCERK
-499 NWNVVFPKNIC
+499 NWNVVFPKSIC
-510 NQLSQHAWPGNIRE
+510 NQFLQHTWPGNIRE
-524 LLNVLERIYILSQG
+524 LVNVLERIYILSQG
-538 REICGKQISF
+538 REICEKQVAF
-548 LLQTMMGNQNQLE
+548 LLQTMRGNQQQLE
-561 LQAENKTEHT
+561 LQVENKTEHT
-571 LNFREKIQRDSM
+571 LNFRKKIQRDSM
-583 IEALE
+583 IEALQ
-588 KTNGNVSLASKLLD
+588 KTNGNVSLAAKLLN

-607 FYKRMQKY
+607 FYKRMQKFN
-615 KLKSRFL
+615 L

>member
-33 WHRCKQANVNPHMNK
+33 WYRCKQANVNPHMNK
-48 GQKILSSNF
+48 GQKILSSNI

-72 IPQLQNMRRTIDEL
+72 IPQIQNMRKTIDEL

-105 QQTLKRAKHIN
+105 KQTLQRAKHIN
-116 FIEGVKWTEAAVG
+116 FVEGVKWTEAAVG

-136 LQIEEAIMISGTE
+136 LEIEEAIMISGTE

-204 SIRVHQNELHLIHRF
+204 SIRVHQNELQLIHRF

-243 KVRERVSNWSRMK
+243 RVRERVCNWSRMK
-256 LEDLMQ
+256 LADLMHY
-262 NGLKPKLEVPIYS
+262 GLKTKLEVPVYS
-275 NDRMIGKCIYV
+275 NNRMIGKCIYV

-291 GNVFSTS
+291 GNLFSTV
-298 PFINGV
+298 PLINGI

-309 IGTSNAFQHTLEEIK
+309 IGTSSAFQHTLEEIK

-351 ENSSRKNGPFIAV
+351 ENSPRKDGPFIAV

-394 KGKFEQ
+394 KGKFQQ

-419 VALLRVLQERIV
+419 VALLRVLQERTV

-477 VPSLI
+477 VPTLI

-489 YFIQDFCRRK
+489 YFIKHFCEQK
-499 NWNVVFPKNIC
+499 NWNVVFPKSIC
-510 NQLSQHAWPGNIRE
+510 NQFYQHTWPGNIRE

-538 REICGKQISF
+538 QEICGKQISF
-548 LLQTMMGNQNQLE
+548 LLQTMMGNQHQLA
-561 LQAENKTEHT
+561 LQAENKIENT
-571 LNFREKIQRDSM
+571 LNFRERIQRDSM

-588 KTNGNVSLASKLLD
+588 KTNGNVSLAAKLLD

-615 KLKSRFL
+615 KL

>member
-33 WHRCKQANVNPHMNK
+33 WYRCKQANVNPHMNK
-48 GQKILSSNF
+48 GQKILSSNI

-72 IPQLQNMRRTIDEL
+72 IPQIQNMRKTIDEL

-105 QQTLKRAKHIN
+105 KQTLQRAKHIN
-116 FIEGVKWTEAAVG
+116 FVEGVKWTEAAVG

-136 LQIEEAIMISGTE
+136 LEIEEAIMISGTE

-204 SIRVHQNELHLIHRF
+204 SIRVHQNELQLIHRF
-219 LDVIDSDEQVVIC
+219 LDVIDSNEQVVIC

-243 KVRERVSNWSRMK
+243 RVRERVCNWSRMK
-256 LEDLMQ
+256 LADLMHY
-262 NGLKPKLEVPIYS
+262 GLKTKLEVPVYS
-275 NDRMIGKCIYV
+275 NNRMIGKCIYV

-291 GNVFSTS
+291 VKSFSTS
-298 PFINGV
+298 PFINGI

-309 IGTSNAFQHTLEEIK
+309 IGTSSAFQHTLEEIK

-351 ENSSRKNGPFIAV
+351 ENSPRKDGPFIAV

-419 VALLRVLQERIV
+419 VALLRVLQERTV

-477 VPSLI
+477 VPTLI

-489 YFIQDFCRRK
+489 YFIKHFCEQK
-499 NWNVVFPKNIC
+499 NWNVVFPKSIC
-510 NQLSQHAWPGNIRE
+510 NQFYQHTWLGNIRE

-538 REICGKQISF
+538 QEICEKQISF
-548 LLQTMMGNQNQLE
+548 LLQTMMGNQHQLA
-561 LQAENKTEHT
+561 LQAENKIENT
-571 LNFREKIQRDSM
+571 LNFRERIQRDSM

-588 KTNGNVSLASKLLD
+588 KTNGNVSLAAKLLD

-615 KLKSRFL
+615 KL

>member
-11 WKKFVDE
+11 WKKFINE

-72 IPQLQNMRRTIDEL
+72 IPQIQNMRKTIDEL

-105 QQTLKRAKHIN
+105 KQTLKRAKHIN

-136 LQIEEAIMISGTE
+136 LEIEEAIMISGTE
-149 HYSVASHSWSCAAAP
+149 HYSVVSHSWSCAAAP

-243 KVRERVSNWSRMK
+243 SVRERINDWSRMK
-256 LEDLMQ
+256 LEELMHH
-262 NGLKPKLEVPIYS
+262 GLETKLEIPVYS
-275 NDRMIGKCIYV
+275 NERMIGKCMYL
-286 KENKQ
+286 KENEQ
-291 GNVFSTS
+291 MNTYSALT
-298 PFINGV
+298 FIKGI

-309 IGTSNAFQHTLEEIK
+309 TGTSRAFQHTLEEIK

-351 ENSSRKNGPFIAV
+351 ENSPRKDGPFIAV
-364 NCGSLPKELME
+364 NCGSLPKELIE

-400 ADGGTIFLDE
+400 ANGGTLFLDE

-419 VALLRVLQERIV
+419 VALLRVLQERTI

-489 YFIQDFCRRK
+489 YFIQHFCEQK
-499 NWNVVFPKNIC
+499 NWNVVFPKSIC
-510 NQLSQHAWPGNIRE
+510 NQFLQHTWPGNIRE
-524 LLNVLERIYILSQG
+524 LVNALERIYILSQG
-538 REICGKQISF
+538 REICEKQVA
-548 LLQTMMGNQNQLE
+548 LLIQTMMGNQQQLE
-561 LQAENKTEHT
+561 LQVENKTEHT

-583 IEALE
+583 IEALQ
-588 KTNGNVSLASKLLD
+588 KTNGNVSLAAKLLD

-615 KLKSRFL
+615 KL

>member
-11 WKKFVDE
+11 WKKFVNE
-18 GVLDSNRINERISES
+18 GVLDSNRINQRISES

-48 GQKILSSNF
+48 GQKVLSSNIF
-57 FQDQKKKSEIFLDIA
+57 REQKKKSEIFLDIA
-72 IPQLQNMRRTIDEL
+72 LPQIQNMRKTIDEL

-105 QQTLKRAKHIN
+105 KQTLKRAKHIN

-136 LQIEEAIMISGTE
+136 LEIEEAIMISGTE
-149 HYSVASHSWSCAAAP
+149 HYSVVSHSWSCAAAP
-164 IHNDDGKLIGVLDFS
+164 IHNDDGKLIGILDFS

-243 KVRERVSNWSRMK
+243 SVRERVTNWSRMK
-256 LEDLMQ
+256 LEDLVHH
-262 NGLKPKLEVPIYS
+262 GLETKLEIPVYS
-275 NDRMIGKCIYV
+275 NERMIGKCMYL

-291 GNVFSTS
+291 MNTYSAFT
-298 PFINGV
+298 FIKGI

-309 IGTSNAFQHTLEEIK
+309 TGTSKAFQHTLEEIK

-351 ENSSRKNGPFIAV
+351 ENSPRKDGPFIAV

-400 ADGGTIFLDE
+400 ANGGTLFLDE

-419 VALLRVLQERIV
+419 VALLRVLQERTI

-489 YFIQDFCRRK
+489 YFIQHFCERK
-499 NWNVVFPKNIC
+499 NWNVVFPKSIC
-510 NQLSQHAWPGNIRE
+510 NQFLQHTWPGNIRE
-524 LLNVLERIYILSQG
+524 LVNALERIYILSQG
-538 REICGKQISF
+538 REICEKQVAF
-548 LLQTMMGNQNQLE
+548 LIQTMMGNQQQLE
-561 LQAENKTEHT
+561 LQVENKTEHT

-588 KTNGNVSLASKLLD
+588 KTNGNVSLAAKLLD

-615 KLKSRFL
+615 KL

>member
-1 MLASPFYLHT
+1 MLASPFYLHA
-11 WKKFVDE
+11 WKKFVNE
-18 GVLDSNRINERISES
+18 GVLDSNRINHRISES

-48 GQKILSSNF
+48 GQKVLSSNIF
-57 FQDQKKKSEIFLDIA
+57 REQKKKSEIFLDIA
-72 IPQLQNMRRTIDEL
+72 LPQIQNLRKTIDEL

-105 QQTLKRAKHIN
+105 KQTLKRAKHIN

-136 LQIEEAIMISGTE
+136 LEIEEAIMISGTE

-164 IHNDDGKLIGVLDFS
+164 IHNDDGKLIGILDFS

-243 KVRERVSNWSRMK
+243 SVRERVTNWSRMK
-256 LEDLMQ
+256 LEDLVHH
-262 NGLKPKLEVPIYS
+262 GLETKLEIPVYS
-275 NDRMIGKCIYV
+275 NERMIGKCMYL

-291 GNVFSTS
+291 MNTYSAFT
-298 PFINGV
+298 FIKGI

-309 IGTSNAFQHTLEEIK
+309 TGTSKAFQHTLEEIK

-351 ENSSRKNGPFIAV
+351 ENSPRKDGPFIAV

-400 ADGGTIFLDE
+400 ANGGTLFLDE

-419 VALLRVLQERIV
+419 VALLRVLQERTI

-489 YFIQDFCRRK
+489 YFIQHFCERK
-499 NWNVVFPKNIC
+499 NWNVVFPKSIC
-510 NQLSQHAWPGNIRE
+510 NQFLQHTWPGNIRE
-524 LLNVLERIYILSQG
+524 LVNALERIYILSQG
-538 REICGKQISF
+538 REICEKQVAF
-548 LLQTMMGNQNQLE
+548 LIQTMMGNQQQLE
-561 LQAENKTEHT
+561 LQVENKTEHT

-583 IEALE
+583 IEVLQ
-588 KTNGNVSLASKLLD
+588 KTNGNVSLAAKLLD

-615 KLKSRFL
+615 KL

>member
-1 MLASPFYLHT
+1 MLASPFYLHA
-11 WKKFVDE
+11 WKKFVNE
-18 GVLDSNRINERISES
+18 GVLDSNRINQRISES

-48 GQKILSSNF
+48 GQKVLSSNIF
-57 FQDQKKKSEIFLDIA
+57 REQKKKSEIFLDIA
-72 IPQLQNMRRTIDEL
+72 LPQIQNLRKTIDEL

-105 QQTLKRAKHIN
+105 KQTLKRAKHIN
-116 FIEGVKWTEAAVG
+116 FIEGVKWTEATVG

-136 LQIEEAIMISGTE
+136 LEIEEAIMISGTE

-164 IHNDDGKLIGVLDFS
+164 IHNDDGKLIGILDFS

-243 KVRERVSNWSRMK
+243 SVRERVTNWSRMK
-256 LEDLMQ
+256 LEDLVHH
-262 NGLKPKLEVPIYS
+262 GLETKLEIPVYS
-275 NDRMIGKCIYV
+275 NERMIGKCMYL

-291 GNVFSTS
+291 MNTYSTFT
-298 PFINGV
+298 FIKGI

-309 IGTSNAFQHTLEEIK
+309 TGTSKAFQHTLEEIK
-324 LVSPTDASVYVCGET
+324 LVSPTDVSVYVCGET

-351 ENSSRKNGPFIAV
+351 ENSPRKDGPFIAV
-364 NCGSLPKELME
+364 NCGSLPKELIE

-400 ADGGTIFLDE
+400 ANGGTLFLDE

-419 VALLRVLQERIV
+419 VALLRVLQERTI

-489 YFIQDFCRRK
+489 YFIQHFCEQK
-499 NWNVVFPKNIC
+499 NWNVVFPKSIC
-510 NQLSQHAWPGNIRE
+510 NQFLQHTWPGNIRE
-524 LLNVLERIYILSQG
+524 LVNALERIYILSQG
-538 REICGKQISF
+538 REICEKQVA
-548 LLQTMMGNQNQLE
+548 LLIQTMMGNQQQLE
-561 LQAENKTEHT
+561 LQVKNKTEHT
-571 LNFREKIQRDSM
+571 LNFREKIKRDSM
-583 IEALE
+583 IEALQ
-588 KTNGNVSLASKLLD
+588 KTNGNVSLAAKLLD

-615 KLKSRFL
+615 KL

>member
-11 WKKFVDE
+11 WKKFIDK

-48 GQKILSSNF
+48 GQKILSSNI
-57 FQDQKKKSEIFLDIA
+57 FQEQKKKSEIFLDIA
-72 IPQLQNMRRTIDEL
+72 LPQIQNMRKTIDEL

-105 QQTLKRAKHIN
+105 KQTLKRAKHIN

-136 LQIEEAIMISGTE
+136 LEIEEAIMISGTE

-179 CPIEFSHPYM
+179 CPIELSHPYM

-243 KVRERVSNWSRMK
+243 SVRKRVTNWPRMK
-256 LEDLMQ
+256 LEDLMRY
-262 NGLKPKLEVPIYS
+262 GLETKLEIPVYS
-275 NDRMIGKCIYV
+275 NERMIGKCMYL

-291 GNVFSTS
+291 MNTYSAFTFIKGITFS
-298 PFINGV
+298 GV
-304 TFPGV
+304 T
-309 IGTSNAFQHTLEEIK
+309 GTSKAFQHTLEEIK

-351 ENSSRKNGPFIAV
+351 ENSPRKDGPFIAV

-400 ADGGTIFLDE
+400 ANGGTLFLDE
-410 IGEVPPEMQ
+410 IGEVPSEMQ
-419 VALLRVLQERIV
+419 VALLRVLQERTI

-477 VPSLI
+477 VPSLL

-489 YFIQDFCRRK
+489 YFIQHFCERK
-499 NWNVVFPKNIC
+499 NWNVVFPKSIC
-510 NQLSQHAWPGNIRE
+510 NQFLQHTWPGNIRE
-524 LLNVLERIYILSQG
+524 LVNVLERIYILSQG
-538 REICGKQISF
+538 REICEKRVAF
-548 LLQTMMGNQNQLE
+548 LLQTMMGNQQQLE
-561 LQAENKTEHT
+561 LQVENKTEHT

-583 IEALE
+583 IEALQ
-588 KTNGNVSLASKLLD
+588 KTNGNVSLAAKLLD

-607 FYKRMQKY
+607 FYKRMQKFN
-615 KLKSRFL
+615 L

>member
-11 WKKFVDE
+11 WKKFINE

-72 IPQLQNMRRTIDEL
+72 IPQIQNMRKTIDEL

-105 QQTLKRAKHIN
+105 KQTLKRAKHIN

-136 LQIEEAIMISGTE
+136 LEIEEAIMISGTE
-149 HYSVASHSWSCAAAP
+149 HYSVVSHSWSCAAAP
-164 IHNDDGKLIGVLDFS
+164 IHNDDGKLIGILDFS

-243 KVRERVSNWSRMK
+243 SVRERINNWSRMK
-256 LEDLMQ
+256 LEELMHH
-262 NGLKPKLEVPIYS
+262 GLETKLEIPVYS
-275 NDRMIGKCIYV
+275 NERMIGKCMYL

-291 GNVFSTS
+291 MNTYSALT
-298 PFINGV
+298 FIKGI

-309 IGTSNAFQHTLEEIK
+309 TGTSRAFQHTLEEIK

-351 ENSSRKNGPFIAV
+351 ENSPRKDGPFIAV
-364 NCGSLPKELME
+364 NCGSLPKELIE
-375 SELFGYAEG
+375 SELFGYVEG

-400 ADGGTIFLDE
+400 ANGGTLFLDE

-419 VALLRVLQERIV
+419 VALLRVLQERTI

-489 YFIQDFCRRK
+489 YFIQHFCEQK
-499 NWNVVFPKNIC
+499 NWNVVFPKSIC
-510 NQLSQHAWPGNIRE
+510 NQFLQHTWPGNIRE
-524 LLNVLERIYILSQG
+524 LVNALERIYILSQG
-538 REICGKQISF
+538 REICEKQVA
-548 LLQTMMGNQNQLE
+548 LLIQTMMGNQQQLE
-561 LQAENKTEHT
+561 LQVENKTEHT

-583 IEALE
+583 IEALQ
-588 KTNGNVSLASKLLD
+588 KTNGNVSLAAKLLD

-615 KLKSRFL
+615 KL

>member
-11 WKKFVDE
+11 WKKFVNE
-18 GVLDSNRINERISES
+18 GVLDSNRINQRISES

-48 GQKILSSNF
+48 GQKILSSNI
-57 FQDQKKKSEIFLDIA
+57 FQEQKKKSEIFLDIA
-72 IPQLQNMRRTIDEL
+72 LPQIQNMRKTIDEL

-105 QQTLKRAKHIN
+105 KQTLKRAKHIN
-116 FIEGVKWTEAAVG
+116 FIEGVKWTESAVG

-136 LQIEEAIMISGTE
+136 LEIEEAIMISGTE
-149 HYSVASHSWSCAAAP
+149 HYTVASHSWSCAAAP

-243 KVRERVSNWSRMK
+243 SVRERINNWSRMK
-256 LEDLMQ
+256 VEELMHHGLET
-262 NGLKPKLEVPIYS
+262 KLEIPVYS
-275 NDRMIGKCIYV
+275 NERMIGKCMYL

-291 GNVFSTS
+291 MNTYSTFT
-298 PFINGV
+298 FIKGI

-309 IGTSNAFQHTLEEIK
+309 TGTSRAFQHTLEEIK

-351 ENSSRKNGPFIAV
+351 ENSPRKDGPFIAV

-400 ADGGTIFLDE
+400 ANGGTLFLDE

-419 VALLRVLQERIV
+419 VALLRVLQERTI
-431 TPIGSSKEV
+431 TPIGSSKLV

-489 YFIQDFCRRK
+489 YFIQHFCERK
-499 NWNVVFPKNIC
+499 NWNVVFPKSIY
-510 NQLSQHAWPGNIRE
+510 NQFLQHTWPGNIRE
-524 LLNVLERIYILSQG
+524 LVNVLERIYILSQG
-538 REICGKQISF
+538 REICEKQVVF
-548 LLQTMMGNQNQLE
+548 LIQTMMGNKEQLE

-571 LNFREKIQRDSM
+571 LHFREKIQRDSM
-583 IEALE
+583 IEALQ
-588 KTNGNVSLASKLLD
+588 KTNGNVSLAAKLLN

-615 KLKSRFL
+615 KL

>member
-1 MLASPFYLHT
+1 MLASLFYLHT

-33 WHRCKQANVNPHMNK
+33 WHRCKEANVDPHINK
-48 GQKILSSNF
+48 GQKILSSNI
-57 FQDQKKKSEIFLDIA
+57 FQDQKKKSKIFLDIA
-72 IPQLQNMRRTIDEL
+72 IPQIQNMRKTIDEL

-105 QQTLKRAKHIN
+105 EQTLKRAKHIN

-136 LQIEEAIMISGTE
+136 LEIEEAIMISGTE

-243 KVRERVSNWSRMK
+243 RVRERVCNWSRMK
-256 LEDLMQ
+256 LADLMHF
-262 NGLKPKLEVPIYS
+262 GLKTKLEVPIYS
-275 NDRMIGKCIYV
+275 NNRMIGKCIYV

-291 GNVFSTS
+291 VKSFSTF
-298 PFINGV
+298 PFINGI

-309 IGTSNAFQHTLEEIK
+309 IGTSSAFQHTLEEIK

-351 ENSSRKNGPFIAV
+351 ENSPRKNGPFIAV
-364 NCGSLPKELME
+364 NCGALPKELME

-419 VALLRVLQERIV
+419 VALLRVLQERTV

-489 YFIQDFCRRK
+489 YFIQQFCERK
-499 NWNVVFPKNIC
+499 NWNIVFPKSIC
-510 NQLSQHAWPGNIRE
+510 NQFALHTWPGNIRE

-538 REICGKQISF
+538 REICEKQISF
-548 LLQTMMGNQNQLE
+548 LLQTMMGNQHQLE
-561 LQAENKTEHT
+561 LQTENKTENP

-588 KTNGNVSLASKLLD
+588 KTNGNVSLAAKLLD

-615 KLKSRFL
+615 KL

>member
-1 MLASPFYLHT
+1 ME
-11 WKKFVDE
+11 KFVNE
-18 GVLDSNRINERISES
+18 GVLDSNRINQRISES

-48 GQKILSSNF
+48 GQKVLSSNIF
-57 FQDQKKKSEIFLDIA
+57 REQKKKSEIFLDIA
-72 IPQLQNMRRTIDEL
+72 LPQIQNMRKTIDEL

-105 QQTLKRAKHIN
+105 KQTLKRAKHIN

-136 LQIEEAIMISGTE
+136 LEIEEAIMISGTE
-149 HYSVASHSWSCAAAP
+149 HYSVVSHSWSCAAAP
-164 IHNDDGKLIGVLDFS
+164 IHNDDGKLIGILDFS

-243 KVRERVSNWSRMK
+243 SVRERVTNWSRMK
-256 LEDLMQ
+256 LEDLVHH
-262 NGLKPKLEVPIYS
+262 GLETKLEIPVYS
-275 NDRMIGKCIYV
+275 NERMIGKCMYL

-291 GNVFSTS
+291 MNTYSAFT
-298 PFINGV
+298 FIKGI

-309 IGTSNAFQHTLEEIK
+309 TGTSKAFQHTLEEIK

-339 GVGKEYVARAIH
+339 GVGKEYVARAI
-351 ENSSRKNGPFIAV
+351 ENSPRKDGPFIAV

-384 AFTGARRQGY
+384 ARRQGY

-400 ADGGTIFLDE
+400 ANGGTLFLDE

-419 VALLRVLQERIV
+419 VALLRVLQERTI

-477 VPSLI
+477 VPSLL

-489 YFIQDFCRRK
+489 YFIQHFCERK
-499 NWNVVFPKNIC
+499 NWNVVFPKSIC
-510 NQLSQHAWPGNIRE
+510 NQFLQHTWPGNIRE
-524 LLNVLERIYILSQG
+524 LVNVLERIYILSQG
-538 REICGKQISF
+538 REICEKQVAF
-548 LLQTMMGNQNQLE
+548 LIQTMMGNQQQLE
-561 LQAENKTEHT
+561 LQVENKTEHT
-571 LNFREKIQRDSM
+571 LNFRKKIQRDSM
-583 IEALE
+583 IEALQ
-588 KTNGNVSLASKLLD
+588 KTNGNVSLAAKLLD

-615 KLKSRFL
+615 KL

>member
-11 WKKFVDE
+11 WKKFIDE

-33 WHRCKQANVNPHMNK
+33 WYRCKQANVNPHMNK
-48 GQKILSSNF
+48 GQKILSSNI
-57 FQDQKKKSEIFLDIA
+57 FQEQKKKSEIFLDIA
-72 IPQLQNMRRTIDEL
+72 LPQIQNMRKTIDEL

-105 QQTLKRAKHIN
+105 KQTLKRAKHIN

-136 LQIEEAIMISGTE
+136 LEIEEAIMISGTE

-189 LGMVTSIAHAIEREC
+189 LGMVTSMAHAIEREC

-243 KVRERVSNWSRMK
+243 SVRERINNWSRMK
-256 LEDLMQ
+256 LEELMHH
-262 NGLKPKLEVPIYS
+262 GLETKLEIPVYS
-275 NDRMIGKCIYV
+275 NERMIGKCMYL

-291 GNVFSTS
+291 MNTYSALTFIKGITFS
-298 PFINGV
+298 GV
-304 TFPGV
+304 T
-309 IGTSNAFQHTLEEIK
+309 GTSRAFQHTLEEIK

-351 ENSSRKNGPFIAV
+351 ENSPRKDGPFIAV

-400 ADGGTIFLDE
+400 ANGGTLFLDE

-419 VALLRVLQERIV
+419 VALLRVLQERTI
-431 TPIGSSKEV
+431 TPIGSSKLV

-489 YFIQDFCRRK
+489 YFIQHFCERK
-499 NWNVVFPKNIC
+499 NWNVVFPKSIY
-510 NQLSQHAWPGNIRE
+510 NQFLQHTWPGNIRE
-524 LLNVLERIYILSQG
+524 LVNVLERIYILSQG
-538 REICGKQISF
+538 REICEKQVVF
-548 LLQTMMGNQNQLE
+548 LLQTMRGNQQQLE
-561 LQAENKTEHT
+561 LQVENKTEHT
-571 LNFREKIQRDSM
+571 LHFREKIQRDSM
-583 IEALE
+583 IEALQ
-588 KTNGNVSLASKLLD
+588 KTNGNVSLAAKLLN

-615 KLKSRFL
+615 KL